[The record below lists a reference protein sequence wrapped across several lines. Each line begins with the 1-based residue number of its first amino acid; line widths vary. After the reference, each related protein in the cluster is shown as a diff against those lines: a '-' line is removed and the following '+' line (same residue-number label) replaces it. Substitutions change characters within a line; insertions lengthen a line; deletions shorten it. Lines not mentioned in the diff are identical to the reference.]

1 MTLDAIAQR
10 ELIEALRLLNGGQA
24 AEAALIASDVFGRH
38 PQSVD
43 AAHLLALCQKRLG
56 NFDAA
61 IAAFEAAQR
70 LDPQNATITGNLANL
85 LSQIGDRKQ
94 SVDTYLRALEL
105 NPNSPELWLNLGLT
119 LIDEGK
125 TEQAID
131 ALTAAIKKNDSIA
144 SLWHALGV
152 ALRLQGDL
160 EQASA
165 ALERAIKLDPKNGKA
180 WTALGVIARLR
191 GNPELALQ
199 CYAQARRTGF
209 EAAELLDAEASAHFD
224 LGDTQIAIDK
234 VDAIL
239 SQAPNY
245 VPAHVM
251 RYEILFE
258 QGAPV
263 DEALA
268 PFRAAAAKASENIPL
283 QTALAAALF
292 SSGLHEE
299 TLQWVSRLR
308 ERDDQPALAGL
319 HAQTWLQ
326 LRRPDEA
333 LRSLAQVPKTWLDQP
348 RLAEALAKALIAHQD
363 PAKASAVLDNA
374 LLKNPF
380 DQALLATQSIAWRL
394 LDDPREHW
402 LCDYDRLIWRIKL
415 RDDHLAAL
423 EQYLRGAHRNRR
435 EPLRQSLK
443 NGTQTSGNLLGRN
456 IDVLNQTRAS
466 IVTGLSAYLDA
477 LPTDDRHPFLARR
490 STAIRFAGSWSVLLQ
505 DGGRHT
511 NHFHQEGWISSAYY
525 VSLPKKS
532 PDDSLAGCLQF
543 GQPTEEYGVALAPRK
558 IIEPV
563 PGELVLF
570 PSYIWHGT
578 VPFHG
583 PDTRLTLAFDV
594 VPGR

>member
-24 AEAALIASDVFGRH
+24 AEAALIASDVLGRY

-61 IAAFEAAQR
+61 ITAFEAAQR

-105 NPNSPELWLNLGLT
+105 NPNSPELLLNLGLT

-144 SLWHALGV
+144 ALWHALGV
-152 ALRLQGDL
+152 ALRRQGDL

-165 ALERAIKLDPKNGKA
+165 ALERAIKLDPKNGRA

-199 CYAQARRTGF
+199 CYAQARCTGF
-209 EAAELLDAEASAHFD
+209 EAVELLDAEASAHFD
-224 LGDTQIAIDK
+224 LGATLIAIEK
-234 VDAIL
+234 VDAL
-239 SQAPNY
+239 LLQAPTY
-245 VPAHVM
+245 TPAHTM

-258 QGAPV
+258 HGAPI
-263 DEALA
+263 DDALA
-268 PFRAAAAKASENIPL
+268 PFRAAADATSDDAAL
-283 QTALAAALF
+283 QIAFVTPLF
-292 SSGLHEE
+292 SSGLHDE
-299 TLQWVSRLR
+299 TLQRVSRLR
-308 ERDDQPALAGL
+308 KRGDQPALAVL
-319 HAQTWLQ
+319 HAQTWLK
-326 LRRPDEA
+326 LRQPDEA
-333 LRSLAQVPKTWLDQP
+333 LRSLARTPKIWLEQP
-348 RLAEALAKALIAHQD
+348 RLAETLAKALIAHQD
-363 PAKASAVLDNA
+363 PAKASAVLDEA
-374 LLKNPF
+374 LLKNPL

-423 EQYLRGAHRNRR
+423 EPYLRGAHQNRR

-456 IDVLNQTRAS
+456 VEVLNQTRAV
-466 IVTGLSAYLDA
+466 IATGLSAYIDA
-477 LPTDDRHPFLARR
+477 LPTNEHHPFLARR

-505 DGGRHT
+505 DGGRHS

-525 VSLPKKS
+525 ISLPTKT

-543 GQPTEEYGVALAPRK
+543 GQPSEEYGAELPPRRV
-558 IIEPV
+558 IEPV
-563 PGELVLF
+563 AGELVLF
-570 PSYIWHGT
+570 PSYLWHGT

-583 PDTRLTLAFDV
+583 FDTRLTLAFDI

>member
-24 AEAALIASDVFGRH
+24 AEAALIASDVLGRY

-61 IAAFEAAQR
+61 ITAFEAAQR

-105 NPNSPELWLNLGLT
+105 NPNSPELLLNLGLT

-131 ALTAAIKKNDSIA
+131 ALTAAIKKNDSVA
-144 SLWHALGV
+144 ALWHALGV
-152 ALRLQGDL
+152 ALRIQGDL
-160 EQASA
+160 DQASA
-165 ALERAIKLDPKNGKA
+165 ALERAIKLDPKSGKA

-199 CYAQARRTGF
+199 CYEQARRTGF
-209 EAAELLDAEASAHFD
+209 AADELLDAEASAHFD
-224 LGDTQIAIDK
+224 LGDTKTAIEK
-234 VDAIL
+234 VDTL
-239 SQAPNY
+239 LLRAPYY
-245 VPAHVM
+245 VPAHAM
-251 RYEILFE
+251 RYEIVFE
-258 QGAPV
+258 QGIPI

-268 PFRAAAAKASENIPL
+268 PFRVAADEASDNTPL

-292 SSGLHEE
+292 SSGLHDEA
-299 TLQWVSRLR
+299 LQLVSRLR
-308 ERDDQPALAGL
+308 ERDDQPALAAL
-319 HAQTWLQ
+319 HAQTWLK
-326 LRRPDEA
+326 LRQPDEA
-333 LRSLAQVPKTWLDQP
+333 LRSLAQSPKAWLDQP
-348 RLAEALAKALIAHQD
+348 RLAETLAKSLIAHQD
-363 PAKASAVLDNA
+363 PAKASAVLHNA
-374 LLKNPF
+374 LLKSPF

-394 LDDPREHW
+394 LDDPREQW
-402 LCDYDRLIWRIKL
+402 LCDYDRFVWRIKL

-423 EQYLRGAHRNRR
+423 EQYLRGTHQNRR

-456 IDVLNQTRAS
+456 VDVLNQTRAS
-466 IVTGLSAYLDA
+466 IVTGLSTYLDA
-477 LPTDDRHPFLARR
+477 FSTDDSHPFLARR
-490 STAIRFAGSWSVLLQ
+490 SNAIRFAGSWSVLLQ
-505 DGGRHT
+505 DGGRHS

-525 VSLPKKS
+525 ISLPTKT
-532 PDDSLAGCLQF
+532 PDDALAGYLQF
-543 GQPTEEYGVALAPRK
+543 GQPSEEYGVDLPPRK
-558 IIEPV
+558 VIEPV
-563 PGELVLF
+563 VGELVLF
-570 PSYIWHGT
+570 PSYLWHGT

-583 PDTRLTLAFDV
+583 ADTRLTIAFDV

>member
-1 MTLDAIAQR
+1 MTLDATAQR
-10 ELIEALRLLNGGQA
+10 ELIEALRLLNNGQTT
-24 AEAALIASDVFGRH
+24 EATLITSNVFERY
-38 PQSVD
+38 PESVD

-61 IAAFEAAQR
+61 VAAFEAAQR
-70 LDPQNATITGNLANL
+70 LDPQNATIAGNLANL
-85 LSQIGDRKQ
+85 LSQMGNRKL
-94 SVDTYLRALEL
+94 SVDAYLRALEL
-105 NPNSPELWLNLGLT
+105 NPNSPELLLNLGLT

-125 TEQAID
+125 YEQAID

-152 ALRLQGDL
+152 ALRMQGNL

-165 ALERAIKLDPKNGKA
+165 ALERAIKLDPKSAKA
-180 WTALGVIARLR
+180 WVALGVIARLR

-209 EAAELLDAEASAHFD
+209 DAAELLDAEASAHFD
-224 LGDTQIAIDK
+224 LGDTQTAIEKIDTLLLQTPHY
-234 VDAIL
+234 I
-239 SQAPNY
+239 
-245 VPAHVM
+245 PAHTM

-258 QGAPV
+258 QGVPI
-263 DEALA
+263 DDALA
-268 PFRAAAAKASENIPL
+268 PFRAVTAVAPDNIPL
-283 QTALAAALF
+283 QTAFATTLF
-292 SSGLHEE
+292 SSNLYDE
-299 TLQWVSRLR
+299 TLQVVARLR
-308 ERDDQPALAGL
+308 AQDDQPALAVL
-319 HAQTWLQ
+319 HAQTWLK
-326 LRRPDEA
+326 LGRADEA
-333 LRSLAQVPKTWLDQP
+333 LRALALSPKAWLDQP
-348 RLAEALAKALIAHQD
+348 RLAEALAKALIAQQD
-363 PAKASAVLDNA
+363 PAKASAVLDQA
-374 LLKNPF
+374 LLKTPF

-394 LDDPREHW
+394 LDDSREHW
-402 LCDYDRLIWRIKL
+402 LCDYDRFIWRIKL

-423 EQYLRGAHRNRR
+423 EEYLRSAHRNRR

-456 IDVLNQTRAS
+456 IEVLNQTRAS

-477 LPTDDRHPFLARR
+477 LPTDDNHPFLARR

-505 DGGRHT
+505 SGGKHS

-525 VSLPKKS
+525 VSLPTKT

-543 GQPTEEYGVALAPRK
+543 GQPTEDYAVDLAPRK
-558 IIEPV
+558 VIEPV
-563 PGELVLF
+563 AGELVLF
-570 PSYIWHGT
+570 PSYLWHGT

-583 PDTRLTLAFDV
+583 ADTRLTIAFDV